1 MVWIYWLYRWGD
13 RKVYGRP
20 GVARRIQMTDT
31 ENRGGPRNNWSAA
44 ILRVFTR
51 LESLMG
57 IMPRQAVSET
67 GSADSLGSLSTET
80 ITGVDA
86 SVAVGGHYPAN
97 DGPDVAEIEA
107 QEVINE
113 NLFLDDFLQYENS
126 PSGPDDYDAPE
137 PLAEYDGKLADPLYK
152 PEFDDGNLIRNL
164 GVDEII
170 ASAKDVTDEQCDRI
184 AKALHE
190 YSPRKLSNLL
200 RWLKGKTWTGRALL
214 LFLEFRILWNE
225 HPHWKEG
232 YFWSEQLRDWRLSPR
247 PAVLR
252 RNDCYLLVNARLHC
266 SPDEVI
272 DEEWFEDW
280 DRFALWEYGFLSFA
294 SFALFRAQHEDGDWQ
309 NSLKSNPKIAPGYS
323 QENGFLDTY
332 DLVEVNTHASLM
344 LPGNDVYRMHQDY
357 FQSLPQFNRM
367 WLWYMV
373 QDWHNPAE
381 WHDNLD

>member
-1 MVWIYWLYRWGD
+1 
-13 RKVYGRP
+13 
-20 GVARRIQMTDT
+20 
-31 ENRGGPRNNWSAA
+31 
-44 ILRVFTR
+44 
-51 LESLMG
+51 MG
-57 IMPRQAVSET
+57 IVPRQAVSET
-67 GSADSLGSLSTET
+67 DSAASLGSLSTET
-80 ITGVDA
+80 TTGVDA
-86 SVAVGGHYPAN
+86 SVVVGGHYPAA
-97 DGPDVAEIEA
+97 DGPDMTETEIE
-107 QEVINE
+107 EVTNE

-152 PEFDDGNLIRNL
+152 SEIDDGNLIRNL
-164 GVDEII
+164 GIDEII
-170 ASAKDVTDEQCDRI
+170 ASAKDATDEQRDRI
-184 AKALHE
+184 AKALYE

-200 RWLKGKTWTGRALL
+200 RWLKGKAWTGHALL
-214 LFLEFRILWNE
+214 LFLEFRVLWNE
-225 HPHWKEG
+225 NPHWKES
-232 YFWSEQLRDWRLSPR
+232 YFWSEQSRDWCLSPR

-280 DRFALWEYGFLSFA
+280 DRFTLWEYGFLSFA
-294 SFALFRAQHEDGDWQ
+294 SFALFRAQHEDGDWR
-309 NSLKSNPKIAPGYS
+309 NSLKSKSNIAPGYS

-332 DLVEVNTHASLM
+332 DLVEVSTHASLM

-357 FQSLPQFNRM
+357 FQSLRQFNRM